1 MLLRVV
7 HSFGRFAPAI
17 FCPSLGWQEWLG
29 TAWCH
34 SRGKGNKVNWSEFF
48 AMGGYAFYVW
58 GAYISTAFIMFWEV
72 ISLVLRQRTQRRE
85 GLSDVRDD

>member
-1 MLLRVV
+1 
-7 HSFGRFAPAI
+7 
-17 FCPSLGWQEWLG
+17 
-29 TAWCH
+29 
-34 SRGKGNKVNWSEFF
+34 
-48 AMGGYAFYVW
+48 MGGYAFYVW